1 MTDEKTS
8 DILDKYTRLK
18 DERDALKVQ
27 LDAITANNEKLVKDY
42 ETSKA
47 EIGNLQKIIMKH
59 VVSTEP
65 DKTDDKK
72 VKTLRDIFMDEYEKI
87 ERNDING

>member
-1 MTDEKTS
+1 MKMTAENTT
-8 DILDKYTRLK
+8 DIMAKYVALK

-47 EIGNLQKIIMKH
+47 EIGNLQRIIATH
-59 VVSTEP
+59 VVATDADNTPTKPQTLKELFKCEL
-65 DKTDDKK
+65 DKNRK
-72 VKTLRDIFMDEYEKI
+72 
-87 ERNDING
+87 

>member
-1 MTDEKTS
+1 MKMTTENTTDVMA
-8 DILDKYTRLK
+8 KYVALK

-47 EIGNLQKIIMKH
+47 EIGNLQRIIATH
-59 VVSTEP
+59 VVATDSDNPPNKPQTIKELFKCEL
-65 DKTDDKK
+65 DKNRK
-72 VKTLRDIFMDEYEKI
+72 
-87 ERNDING
+87 

>member
-1 MTDEKTS
+1 MTDESTT
-8 DILDKYTRLK
+8 DILDKYIALK

-47 EIGNLQKIIMKH
+47 EISNLQKIITKH

-65 DKTDDKK
+65 DKAVENKP
-72 VKTLRDIFMDEYEKI
+72 KTLREIFMNEYSKLEQEK
-87 ERNDING
+87 

>member
-1 MTDEKTS
+1 MKMTGESTTDV
-8 DILDKYTRLK
+8 LDKYIALK

-47 EIGNLQKIIMKH
+47 EIGNLQRIIATH
-59 VVSTEP
+59 VVATDSDNPPNKPQTLKELFKYEL
-65 DKTDDKK
+65 DKNRK
-72 VKTLRDIFMDEYEKI
+72 
-87 ERNDING
+87 

>member
-1 MTDEKTS
+1 MKMTEKSTT
-8 DILDKYTRLK
+8 DIMEKYVALK

-47 EIGNLQKIIMKH
+47 EIGNLQRIIATH
-59 VVSTEP
+59 VVATESDNLP
-65 DKTDDKK
+65 SKPQTIKELFKYELDKNRK
-72 VKTLRDIFMDEYEKI
+72 
-87 ERNDING
+87 